1 MFSPSPCPRQHLLV
15 SPPWMSRSHD
25 SISSLVEHDFPCSSV
40 RAIACTKTPHH
51 LQIAFTLP
59 LAFIY
64 AFHVSPRQKSHLLE
78 PVDKT
83 QGEHL
88 IRHRYLKDEGRGK
101 GLVPPRHSGF
111 ADGKLSSSSNSRFN
125 ISPSDPSQG
134 TAAARRN
141 GAGANEHFGWIG
153 GKGAV
158 FVNFAASVLKVKQD
172 FWHWSAL

>member
-1 MFSPSPCPRQHLLV
+1 MC
-15 SPPWMSRSHD
+15 RSHD
-25 SISSLVEHDFPCSSV
+25 SISSLVEHDFPCRSV
-40 RAIACTKTPHH
+40 RAITCTNKPRH
-51 LQIAFTLP
+51 LQIAFSLP

-64 AFHVSPRQKSHLLE
+64 TFHVLPRHKSPLLE

-83 QGEHL
+83 QSECL
-88 IRHRYLKDEGRGK
+88 IQHRYLKDKGRGK
-101 GLVPPRHSGF
+101 GLVPPQHGGF
-111 ADGKLSSSSNSRFN
+111 ADAKLGSSSNSCFN
-125 ISPSDPSQG
+125 ISPSNPSRG

-141 GAGANEHFGWIG
+141 GVGANEHVGSGG